1 MPGKWPA
8 DFWLLGDQL
17 GAEDVDLGTSQEL
30 LHGGHDLPGPG
41 EQAHGVVARPPPERH
56 LEAGST

>member
-17 GAEDVDLGTSQEL
+17 GAENVDLGTSQEL

-41 EQAHGVVARPPPERH
+41 HQADGVVTRPPPQ
-56 LEAGST
+56 